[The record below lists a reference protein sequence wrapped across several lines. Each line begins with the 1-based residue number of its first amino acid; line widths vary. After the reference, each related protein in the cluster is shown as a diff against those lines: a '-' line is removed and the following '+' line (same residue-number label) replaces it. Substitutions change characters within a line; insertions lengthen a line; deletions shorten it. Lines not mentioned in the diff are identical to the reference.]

1 MFKLFRTMGKVQSSL
16 ESKVFDEV
24 PPWDLE
30 TIVAKTDLDEAT
42 ANACWRMWIEH
53 PLVEKGQ
60 LKEEAYFKLLDIKV
74 RSSSFQKLS

>member
-1 MFKLFRTMGKVQSSL
+1 MGKVQSSI

-30 TIVAKTDLDEAT
+30 AIVAKTDLDEAT
-42 ANACWRMWIEH
+42 ANACWRMWTEH

-60 LKEEAYFKLLDIKV
+60 LKMGAYFKMLGIKV
-74 RSSSFQKLS
+74 KSGF